1 MSDRCAV
8 FTSCNL
14 AYLDRALVLAESFK
28 KNNHNVDFILILSD
42 YVDEAVFS
50 GTAMSCFDKVIDI
63 EDIGI
68 PNFQN
73 WASQFNVVELCT
85 AVKGYA
91 FLHIF
96 NMGYERIIYLDP
108 DIACFSPL
116 DFLFQELLEYSILL
130 TPHQLRPAETKQEFI
145 DNELCSFKHGI
156 FNLGFLGLNKSDEAS
171 KFLQWWADRLY
182 LYCREDTANG
192 IFTDQKWCDAV
203 PAFFNDY
210 KIVRHP
216 GCNVASWN
224 LCERKISFRGGLPV
238 IHDRYPLVFYHF
250 TKYFGPGIEMTK
262 RYVSSIEGVAVWNWY
277 GRLIKEART
286 KYSEP
291 PRQGKYQ
298 L

>member
-42 YVDEAVFS
+42 YVDEAVFCNA
-50 GTAMSCFDKVIDI
+50 AMSCFDKVIDI

-68 PNFQN
+68 PNFLN

-96 NMGYERIIYLDP
+96 NMGYERVIYLDP

-182 LYCREDTANG
+182 
-192 IFTDQKWCDAV
+192 
-203 PAFFNDY
+203 
-210 KIVRHP
+210 
-216 GCNVASWN
+216 
-224 LCERKISFRGGLPV
+224 
-238 IHDRYPLVFYHF
+238 
-250 TKYFGPGIEMTK
+250 
-262 RYVSSIEGVAVWNWY
+262 
-277 GRLIKEART
+277 
-286 KYSEP
+286 
-291 PRQGKYQ
+291 
-298 L
+298 

>member
-1 MSDRCAV
+1 MNNKFAV

-28 KNNHNVDFILILSD
+28 KNNNDVDFILILSD
-42 YVDEAVFS
+42 HVDDALFS
-50 GTAMSCFDKVIDI
+50 SNALSCFDQVIDI

-68 PNFQN
+68 PNFST
-73 WASQFNVVELCT
+73 WAGQFNVVELCT

-116 DFLFQELLEYSILL
+116 QFLFEELLGSSILL
-130 TPHQLRPAETKQEFI
+130 TPHQLKPALTKQTFI

-156 FNLGFLGLNKSDEAS
+156 FNLGFLGLNNSDEANE
-171 KFLQWWADRLY
+171 FLQWWANRLY

-203 PAFFNDY
+203 PAFFDNY
-210 KIVRHP
+210 KIIKHP

-224 LCERKISFRGGLPV
+224 LCEREITFKEGSPFV
-238 IHDRYPLVFYHF
+238 DDHFPLVFYHF

-262 RYVSSIEGVAVWNWY
+262 RYASSIEGIAVWNWY
-277 GRLIKEART
+277 GRRIKEART

-298 L
+298 S